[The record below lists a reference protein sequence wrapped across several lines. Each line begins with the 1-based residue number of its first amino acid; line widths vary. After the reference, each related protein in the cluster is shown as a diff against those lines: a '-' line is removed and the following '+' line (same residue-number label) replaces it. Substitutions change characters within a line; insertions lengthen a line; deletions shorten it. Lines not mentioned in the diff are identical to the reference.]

1 MGSGR
6 EYGEVSKQFAAY
18 VISAIV
24 LCFASAVAG
33 ANDMPRTDGFLFA
46 LALVCVVAGGY
57 RVGSR

>member
-1 MGSGR
+1 
-6 EYGEVSKQFAAY
+6 VSKQFAAY